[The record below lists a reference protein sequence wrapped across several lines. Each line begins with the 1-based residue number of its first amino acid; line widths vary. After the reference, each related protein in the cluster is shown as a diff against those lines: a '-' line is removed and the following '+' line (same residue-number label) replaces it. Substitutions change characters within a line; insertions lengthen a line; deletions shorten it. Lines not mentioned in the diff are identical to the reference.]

1 MSEQYFD
8 QKRAGGGWKRRNFLS
23 AALASAAAV
32 TLPGASVLAALGKGE
47 SGGMLLGRNGG
58 ILTGNDGALR
68 EERGSVG
75 EREGSEGGRA
85 ELTIRDVIDKL
96 QADVPG
102 APFPQTVDTIKAGD
116 WGQPVK
122 GIVTTMFAT
131 DVVIEKTIS
140 LGANFIIAHEPT
152 FYNHLDET
160 DWLGNDPVLKFKKD
174 LLDSHGIVVW
184 RFHDGL
190 HQHRPDGV
198 RMGVMYALGW
208 HKYYAADNPSLVEM
222 PPISLRAMMTNMK
235 AKLGITKL
243 KYIGDPAQLCRRVVL
258 SPGAAG
264 GRSQIGQLQ
273 KYEPDVFICGELN
286 EWETS
291 EYIRDARHQGRK
303 VNLIVLG
310 HSASEEAGLQ
320 WLIPV
325 LKSKIPDIKAT
336 HVPSGDPFAWA

>member
-1 MSEQYFD
+1 MSNRSFD
-8 QKRAGGGWKRRNFLS
+8 QEGVGSGWKRRNFLT
-23 AALASAAAV
+23 AALASVAAV
-32 TLPGASVLAALGKGE
+32 ALPGASVLAALRKGR
-47 SGGMLLGRNGG
+47 GG
-58 ILTGNDGALR
+58 
-68 EERGSVG
+68 EV
-75 EREGSEGGRA
+75 
-85 ELTIRDVIDKL
+85 LTIRQVIDNL
-96 QADVPG
+96 QADIPG

-116 WGQPVK
+116 REQPVK

-131 DVVIEKTIS
+131 DAVIEKTIS

-160 DWLGNDPVLKFKKD
+160 DWLGDDPVLKYKKE
-174 LLDSHGIVVW
+174 LLDKNGIVVW

-190 HQHRPDGV
+190 HRHRPDGV
-198 RMGVMYALGW
+198 RMGVMNALGW
-208 HKYYAADNPSLVEM
+208 DKYYSEDDPFLVEM
-222 PPISLRAMMTNMK
+222 PAISLRAMIAHVK
-235 AKLGITKL
+235 AKLGIDKL
-243 KYIGDPAQLCRRVVL
+243 KYIGDLSQLCHRVVL

-264 GRSQIGQLQ
+264 GRGQIGQLQ

-303 VNLIVLG
+303 INLIVLG
-310 HSASEEAGLQ
+310 HAASEEAGLQ

-325 LKSKIPDIKAT
+325 LKEKAPGITAT